1 MISHIPARR
10 RRSYT
15 PAFRLQVIAET
26 RTPGTSVAEVARR
39 HDVPRQ
45 SLYQWRRDVQRKA
58 LSESLGVTFIPVA
71 SMAEPLRTTP
81 TSSMGAVEITLRN
94 GRGLRGITGMAE
106 TELTHLI
113 RVVGAGRQSPPCRA
127 KQRPTGRR
135 SPRPGGNAKA
145 STHHR
150 RRPSCIST
158 AVHA

>member
-1 MISHIPARR
+1 MRSELLGVERR
-10 RRSYT
+10 RRW
-15 PAFRLQVIAET
+15 T
-26 RTPGTSVAEVARR
+26 REEKLAVLSEIGVDGASVSEVARR

-81 TSSMGAVEITLRN
+81 TSSMGAVEILLRN

-113 RVVGAGRQSPPCRA
+113 RVVERA
-127 KQRPTGRR
+127 
-135 SPRPGGNAKA
+135 
-145 STHHR
+145 
-150 RRPSCIST
+150 
-158 AVHA
+158 